1 MPISYADGRM
11 ELDHVEAFV
20 AIVRRGGF
28 TRAAATLHLSQP
40 AISRRVHLLERE
52 LGAPLFER
60 IRGGAVLT
68 DAGRAFLPHAE
79 ALLASMRDGIDAVGA
94 LRGADRGVVTL
105 AVVGTLAS
113 TSLTARLR
121 RFRDSYPAIDLRV
134 RTALSREVSE
144 LVRRGD
150 ATLGLRYDVD
160 PHPDLVST
168 PVHDEPMVPVC
179 SAHHRLAHARRVD
192 AAALAGERWITFPLR
207 PGPAREPY
215 ASALERGLA
224 IVGVSASE
232 IIPIDSLTAQKR
244 MVEAG
249 FGLALLQES
258 SVNEELRAGTLCALR
273 IPAMLV
279 TIPVVLIHRRR
290 AYLSGA
296 AQALMAILAS
306 WPATSPS
313 AGRPARRTRRSVA
326 PAPRRRPGSRAR

>member
-1 MPISYADGRM
+1 MV
-11 ELDHVEAFV
+11 LDQVEAFV
-20 AIVRRGGF
+20 GIVRRGGF
-28 TRAAATLHLSQP
+28 TRASAALHLSQP

-60 IRGGAVLT
+60 LRSGAVLT

-79 ALLASMRDGIDAVGA
+79 ALLASIRDGIDAVGA
-94 LRGADRGVVTL
+94 LRGTDRGAVTL

-113 TSLTARLR
+113 TSLTDRLR
-121 RFRDSYPAIDLRV
+121 RFREAYPGIDLRV

-150 ATLGLRYDVD
+150 ATLGLRYDAD
-160 PHPDLVST
+160 PHPELVST

-179 SAHHRLAHARRVD
+179 SAHHRLARARRVD
-192 AAALAGERWITFPLR
+192 ARALAGERWITFPTR

-215 ASALERGLA
+215 AAALERGLA
-224 IVGVSASE
+224 TVGASASE
-232 IIPIDSLTAQKR
+232 LIPIDSLTAQKR

-258 SVNEELRAGTLCALR
+258 SVDEELRAGTLRALR
-273 IPAMLV
+273 IPAMRV

-290 AYLSGA
+290 AYVSGA
-296 AQALMAILAS
+296 AQALMAMLTA
-306 WPATSPS
+306 WPATARSS
-313 AGRPARRTRRSVA
+313 RGRASKAR
-326 PAPRRRPGSRAR
+326 